1 MTKVVIWGASG
12 HARVVADIVRLM
24 ACYEV
29 VGFLDNVDASRIGQ
43 AFDGSVVLGGEE
55 QLPALRS
62 AGVDYVALGV
72 GDNNARLKLGD
83 VVLEA
88 GFKLVTAVHPAA
100 TVANNAYLAEGAV
113 LCAGSVVNPCAHVA
127 RLAIINTRASVDH
140 DCEIGEGV
148 HLAPGACIAGN
159 VRVGRATTLG
169 IGSAVR
175 DGIVIGEQSMIGAGA
190 VVVSDLP
197 DNVTAY
203 GVPAKV
209 MTKRDRG
216 LDSS

>member
-24 ACYEV
+24 ACHEV
-29 VGFLDNVDASRIGQ
+29 VGFLDNIDSFRIGQ
-43 AFDGSVVLGGEE
+43 AFDGGVVLGGEE
-55 QLPALRS
+55 QLSALRS

-83 VVLEA
+83 IALEA

-100 TVANNAYLAEGAV
+100 TVANNAHLAEGAV
-113 LCAGSVVNPCAHVA
+113 LCAGSVVNPCAHVG

-148 HLAPGACIAGN
+148 HLAPGVCVAGN
-159 VRVGRATTLG
+159 VRVGRATMLG
-169 IGSAVR
+169 VGSVVR
-175 DGIVIGEQSMIGAGA
+175 DGIVIGEQSVIGAGA

-203 GVPAKV
+203 GVPAKA

-216 LDSS
+216 VDS

>member
-1 MTKVVIWGASG
+1 MTKAVIWGASG

-24 ACYEV
+24 GCHEV
-29 VGFLDNVDASRIGQ
+29 VGFLDNIDSFRIGQ
-43 AFDGSVVLGGEE
+43 PFDGGVVLGGEE
-55 QLPALRS
+55 QLSALRS

-83 VVLEA
+83 MALEA

-100 TVANNAYLAEGAV
+100 TLANNAHLAEGAV
-113 LCAGSVVNPCAHVA
+113 LCAGSVVNPCAHVG

-148 HLAPGACIAGN
+148 HLAPGVCVAGN
-159 VRVGRATTLG
+159 VRVGRATMLG
-169 IGSAVR
+169 VGSVVR
-175 DGIVIGEQSMIGAGA
+175 DGIVIGEQSVIGAGA

-203 GVPAKV
+203 GVPAKA

-216 LDSS
+216 VDS